1 MKAKSA
7 WEIAEGTRD
16 GSISPVETVE
26 ALFERIGEHDIEIKA
41 FITTTKK
48 LAIEQ
53 AKEIEKKRKAK
64 QKLGRLAGVP
74 IAVKDNICTQGIET
88 TCASKILRGFIPP
101 YDATVVKM
109 LKEEGAIIVGKT
121 NMDEF
126 GMGSTTEF
134 SAFFPTRNPRN
145 TSYVPGGSSGGSA
158 AAVAKELAS
167 AALGTD
173 TGGSIRCPSA
183 FCGVVGLK
191 PTYGLVSRYGLIAYA
206 NSLEQIGPITRD
218 VRDSSLMLSCI
229 AAHDP
234 MDSTNVGEKKDY
246 TKFRD
251 DVSRLKIGVPKQYFG
266 EGTQKAV
273 SDAIWRALKKLEDEG
288 ATIEEVDL
296 KTVEYALASYYI
308 IAMSEASSNLARYD
322 GLRYGFQESSG
333 ARNWSTLFSK
343 DRKIG
348 FGFEVKKRIIL
359 GTFALSAGYFDAYYL
374 KAQMVRSL
382 IIQDF
387 EKAFKKFDVLI
398 GPTMPTTAFKLGEKT
413 VDPLAMYMSDCD
425 TVPANLAGI
434 PAISIPCGSSNGLP
448 IGMQIMAPSFEE
460 ERLLGVA
467 GFCERELA

>member
-1 MKAKSA
+1 MKGNSA
-7 WEIAEGTRD
+7 WEIAEAVRD

-26 ALFERIGEHDIEIKA
+26 AFFERIGKYDPEIRA
-41 FITTTKK
+41 FITTTRT

-74 IAVKDNICTQGIET
+74 MAVKDNICTQGIET
-88 TCASKILRGFIPP
+88 TCASKILRGFVPP

-109 LKEEGAIIVGKT
+109 LKEEGAIIIGKT

-145 TSYVPGGSSGGSA
+145 HAYVPGGSSGGSA
-158 AAVAKELAS
+158 AAVAEEFAS
-167 AALGTD
+167 AAIGTD

-191 PTYGLVSRYGLIAYA
+191 PTYGIVSRYGLIAYA

-218 VRDSSLMLSCI
+218 VRDSSLLLSCM

-234 MDSTNVGEKKDY
+234 LDSTSIGEKKDY
-246 TKFRD
+246 TNFRD
-251 DVSRLKIGVPKQYFG
+251 DVSGLKVGVPEQYFG
-266 EGTQKAV
+266 EGTQKAI
-273 SDAIWRALKKLEDEG
+273 SDAVWGAIKKLEEEG
-288 ATIEEVDL
+288 ATVEEADL
-296 KTVEYALASYYI
+296 KSVEYGLASYYI

-322 GLRYGFQESSG
+322 GLRYGFQKSSG
-333 ARNWSTLFSK
+333 ARDWSTLFST

-387 EKAFKKFDVLI
+387 QRAFKKFDVLI

-448 IGMQIMAPSFEE
+448 IGMQIMAPSLGE
-460 ERLLGVA
+460 ERPLSVA
-467 GFCERELA
+467 GFCDREFA

>member
-64 QKLGRLAGVP
+64 RKLGRLAGVP

>member
-1 MKAKSA
+1 MKANSA
-7 WEIAEGTRD
+7 WEIAEAVKN
-16 GSISPVETVE
+16 GSISPLEMVEE
-26 ALFERIGEHDIEIKA
+26 FFGRIGKHDPKIKA

-48 LAIEQ
+48 LAIER
-53 AKEIEKKRKAK
+53 AKEIEKKKKAK

-109 LKEEGAIIVGKT
+109 LKEEDAIIIGKT

-145 TSYVPGGSSGGSA
+145 TSHVPGGSSGGSA

-183 FCGVVGLK
+183 FCGVIGLK
-191 PTYGLVSRYGLIAYA
+191 PTYGLISRYGLIAYA

-218 VRDSSLMLSCI
+218 VRDCSLMLSCM
-229 AAHDP
+229 AVHDP

-246 TKFRD
+246 TKFCD

-273 SDAIWRALKKLEDEG
+273 SDAVWSAIKKLEDEG
-288 ATIEEVDL
+288 ATVEEVDL

-322 GLRYGFQESSG
+322 GLRYGFQESAG
-333 ARNWSTLFSK
+333 ARDWSTLFSK
-343 DRKIG
+343 GRKIG

-387 EKAFKKFDVLI
+387 ERAFKKFDVLI

-460 ERLLGVA
+460 ERLLSVA